1 VHSPDTLISRI
12 FPELSFSLAGIFP
25 EQEKE

>member
-12 FPELSFSLAGIFP
+12 FPELSFSLGDIF
-25 EQEKE
+25 ESHK